1 MPRILEIVL
10 IDFNEY
16 LKGILQQILASYK
29 ILTELNDNPS
39 DLHTMKQEIS
49 KIIGLSLVVKNKLE
63 GKKNQPDSFVT
74 IYKLFSYYIETYDFS
89 REIDILAQIY
99 YKDSNRLKNLRL
111 LIIDSLNDKHLI
123 EKLQKLLNKRLK
135 IDKVFSLIFF
145 N

>member
-16 LKGILQQILASYK
+16 FKGILQQILASYK

-63 GKKNQPDSFVT
+63 GKKNQSDSFVT

-123 EKLQKLLNKRLK
+123 EKLQK
-135 IDKVFSLIFF
+135 IF
-145 N
+145 NEL

>member
-1 MPRILEIVL
+1 MPRVLEIVL

-39 DLHTMKQEIS
+39 DLHIMKQEIS

-63 GKKNQPDSFVT
+63 GKKNQSDSFVT

-89 REIDILAQIY
+89 REVDVLAQVY
-99 YKDSNRLKNLRL
+99 YKDSDRLKNLRL
-111 LIIDSLNDKHLI
+111 VIIDSLNDNRLI
-123 EKLQKLLNKRLK
+123 EKLQTILNKL
-135 IDKVFSLIFF
+135 
-145 N
+145 

>member
-1 MPRILEIVL
+1 M

-16 LKGILQQILASYK
+16 FKGILQQILTSYK
-29 ILTELNDNPS
+29 ILTELSDNPS
-39 DLHTMKQEIS
+39 DLHTIKQELS
-49 KIIGLSLVVKNKLE
+49 KIIGLFLVVKNKLE
-63 GKKNQPDSFVT
+63 GKKNQSDSFVT

-123 EKLQKLLNKRLK
+123 EKLQKILNEL
-135 IDKVFSLIFF
+135 
-145 N
+145 

>member
-1 MPRILEIVL
+1 M

-16 LKGILQQILASYK
+16 LKGILRQILESYK

-63 GKKNQPDSFVT
+63 GKKNQSDSFVT

-123 EKLQKLLNKRLK
+123 EKLQKILNEL
-135 IDKVFSLIFF
+135 
-145 N
+145 

>member
-63 GKKNQPDSFVT
+63 GKKNQSDSFVT

-111 LIIDSLNDKHLI
+111 LIINSLNDKHLI
-123 EKLQKLLNKRLK
+123 EKLQKILNEL
-135 IDKVFSLIFF
+135 
-145 N
+145 

>member
-63 GKKNQPDSFVT
+63 GKKNQSDGFVT

-123 EKLQKLLNKRLK
+123 EKLQKILNEL
-135 IDKVFSLIFF
+135 
-145 N
+145 

>member
-63 GKKNQPDSFVT
+63 GKNIRMWRNQNVNHLLAKERNDSFEYP
-74 IYKLFSYYIETYDFS
+74 I
-89 REIDILAQIY
+89 RGCGILKKPFY
-99 YKDSNRLKNLRL
+99 
-111 LIIDSLNDKHLI
+111 
-123 EKLQKLLNKRLK
+123 
-135 IDKVFSLIFF
+135 
-145 N
+145 

>member
-63 GKKNQPDSFVT
+63 GKKNQSDSFVT

-123 EKLQKLLNKRLK
+123 EKLQK
-135 IDKVFSLIFF
+135 IF
-145 N
+145 NEL

>member
-1 MPRILEIVL
+1 MV
-10 IDFNEY
+10 DFNEY

-49 KIIGLSLVVKNKLE
+49 KIIGLFLVVKNKLE
-63 GKKNQPDSFVT
+63 GKKNQSDSFVT
-74 IYKLFSYYIETYDFS
+74 IYKLFSYYVETYDFS

-111 LIIDSLNDKHLI
+111 VIIDSLNDKHLI
-123 EKLQKLLNKRLK
+123 EKLQKILNEL
-135 IDKVFSLIFF
+135 
-145 N
+145 

>member
-1 MPRILEIVL
+1 MV
-10 IDFNEY
+10 DFNEY

-29 ILTELNDNPS
+29 ILTELNDEPN
-39 DLHTMKQEIS
+39 DLHIMKREIS
-49 KIIGLSLVVKNKLE
+49 KIIGLFLVTKNKLSE
-63 GKKNQPDSFVT
+63 KKNQSDSFVT

-123 EKLQKLLNKRLK
+123 EKLQTILNKL
-135 IDKVFSLIFF
+135 
-145 N
+145 

>member
-16 LKGILQQILASYK
+16 LKGILRQILESYK

-39 DLHTMKQEIS
+39 DLQTMKQEIS

-63 GKKNQPDSFVT
+63 GKKNQSDSFVT

-99 YKDSNRLKNLRL
+99 YKDSDRLRNLRQM
-111 LIIDSLNDKHLI
+111 IINSLNDRELI
-123 EKLQKLLNKRLK
+123 EKLQLILNKL
-135 IDKVFSLIFF
+135 
-145 N
+145 

>member
-29 ILTELNDNPS
+29 ILTELNDKPS

-49 KIIGLSLVVKNKLE
+49 KIIGLFLVIKNKLE
-63 GKKNQPDSFVT
+63 GKKNQSDSFVT

-123 EKLQKLLNKRLK
+123 EKLQIILNKL
-135 IDKVFSLIFF
+135 
-145 N
+145 

>member
-63 GKKNQPDSFVT
+63 GKKNQSDSFVT

-123 EKLQKLLNKRLK
+123 EKLQIILNKL
-135 IDKVFSLIFF
+135 
-145 N
+145 

>member
-63 GKKNQPDSFVT
+63 EKKNQSDSFVT

-123 EKLQKLLNKRLK
+123 EKLQKILNEL
-135 IDKVFSLIFF
+135 
-145 N
+145 